1 MTGPFIFL
9 TMIQAIYATNEF
21 TIQGNG
27 SYEAGKLKVDLHLE
41 STMNITSETTVPP
54 TSIMTTLPPTT
65 NATTIPPTS
74 SSRTSPAASETIP
87 PSTLP
92 PTPGPTVNSTTLG
105 PETGASSRPTNITS
119 TPTTLPPTAAKGDN
133 ITSTTGQPTI
143 SAAVNVT
150 TPTPAPEYND
160 GKPLA
165 NSKQSLDRTALEL
178 HNYYRS
184 IHEAPL
190 LTLDENLRKDAQ
202 DYALKVARSQMLR
215 PEQDFVLNSKNE
227 GENLGFRCSTI
238 RPDPEKALRQIMK
251 RWYDEGCQY
260 NFQAPPTDKYSF
272 RHFTQMT
279 WNGSRRLGVGI
290 TYGKINNL
298 HCLYFVARYRP
309 RGNLGNKLIYINN
322 VKKGVFDSS
331 FCRPIV
337 NQVPNQEVILK
348 E

>member
-1 MTGPFIFL
+1 MSWPFIFL
-9 TMIQAIYATNEF
+9 IIHATYAANEF

-41 STMNITSETTVPP
+41 SNLSLTAKTTVPP
-54 TSIMTTLPPTT
+54 TSVVKTLAPTI
-65 NATTIPPTS
+65 NATTIPP
-74 SSRTSPAASETIP
+74 SETIP

-92 PTPGPTVNSTTLG
+92 STPVPTVNSTTIG
-105 PETGASSRPTNITS
+105 SVTGNPPTP
-119 TPTTLPPTAAKGDN
+119 TPTT
-133 ITSTTGQPTI
+133 TSAT
-143 SAAVNVT
+143 VNVT
-150 TPTPAPEYND
+150 TPTPVPEYLD
-160 GKPLA
+160 GKLST
-165 NSKQSLDRTALEL
+165 NSEPFSALDRTALEL

-190 LTLDENLRKDAQ
+190 LTLDTNLRKDAQ
-202 DYALKVARSQMLR
+202 EYAVKVARSQMLR
-215 PEQDFVLNSKNE
+215 PEQNFVLNSKNE
-227 GENLGFRCSTI
+227 GENLGFRCSTT
-238 RPDPEKALRQIMK
+238 RPDPGKSLRQIMK

-260 NFQAPPTDKYSF
+260 NFQAPSTDRYSF

-331 FCRPIV
+331 FCRPIA
-337 NQVPNQEVILK
+337 NQSPNQEVILK